1 MVARSWWDSDGACSL
16 GWRMVASTTSIPM
29 LLVCSQ
35 VALADAA
42 AAGVKAMP
50 LSEWRDAQRATSD
63 GIAPD
68 GVPTEEAALD
78 ATAEASS
85 AMPLE
90 AAAGEATAKP
100 ARTTRGGKQAASE
113 GTRGASKEA
122 EAKPPAKKAAASGHG
137 HKRTTPA
144 AEGAEEVPQ
153 RRTRSRVTAPSH

>member
-1 MVARSWWDSDGACSL
+1 
-16 GWRMVASTTSIPM
+16 MVASTTSIPM

-78 ATAEASS
+78 AAAEASS

-122 EAKPPAKKAAASGHG
+122 EAKPPARKAAASGHG